1 MRSLILYNS
10 TGLIVNFK
18 TMVKNNS
25 TSSEPGEFE
34 QHLAKQQ
41 QRYELLLPLGG
52 DHCHLRFSGPY
63 QGKLVIWDAYLQ
75 TLAYYVRN
83 RAPADPLARQFI
95 EVGDEGPQGRLIRI
109 GLNLPKID
117 EPVVLKTLIM
127 VRQYK
132 RLALG
137 RHEFGEWVQFPK

>member
-1 MRSLILYNS
+1 
-10 TGLIVNFK
+10 
-18 TMVKNNS
+18 MVKNNS
-25 TSSEPGEFE
+25 NSAAAGEFE

-41 QRYELLLPLGG
+41 QQYELLSPLGD

-63 QGKLVIWDAYLQ
+63 QDEVVIWDAYLQ
-75 TLAYYVRN
+75 TLAYHVRN
-83 RAPADPLARQFI
+83 RTPANPSARQFI
-95 EVGDEGPQGRLIRI
+95 EVGDEGAQGRLIRI
-109 GLNLPKID
+109 GLNLPMID

-137 RHEFGEWVQFPK
+137 RHEFGEWVQFPN